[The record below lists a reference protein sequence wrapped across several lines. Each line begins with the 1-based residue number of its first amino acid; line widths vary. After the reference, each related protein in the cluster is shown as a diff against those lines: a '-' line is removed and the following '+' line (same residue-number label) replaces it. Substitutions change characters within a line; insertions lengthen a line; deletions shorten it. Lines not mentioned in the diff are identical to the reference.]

1 MTIELIML
9 SHHLILCCPLFL
21 LPSILPSIS
30 VLSIL
35 KVKVLVAKS
44 QLSATP
50 WTVAHQ
56 APLSVCR
63 GVRGEG
69 PSAVPVL
76 LLVHRAPFSVLCMYV
91 MYVQQQGVQYTQGP
105 PGVLLP
111 DPSLR
116 WVPLPVPLSCGEIL
130 PCGAWA
136 GPSLCQ
142 HCHLG
147 PNQDL
152 TAPLRAGA
160 CHPNGG

>member
-1 MTIELIML
+1 M
-9 SHHLILCCPLFL
+9 
-21 LPSILPSIS
+21 PSAQTNRHDSPHAVLGPSTPHTT
-30 VLSIL
+30 
-35 KVKVLVAKS
+35 A
-44 QLSATP
+44 SAPPTSP
-50 WTVAHQ
+50 AGDKHESPPP
-56 APLSVCR
+56 AASCR

-142 HCHLG
+142 HCPLG

-160 CHPNGG
+160 CHPNGGQDEAGPRDQESG

>member
-1 MTIELIML
+1 
-9 SHHLILCCPLFL
+9 
-21 LPSILPSIS
+21 
-30 VLSIL
+30 
-35 KVKVLVAKS
+35 
-44 QLSATP
+44 
-50 WTVAHQ
+50 
-56 APLSVCR
+56 
-63 GVRGEG
+63 
-69 PSAVPVL
+69 
-76 LLVHRAPFSVLCMYV
+76 

-105 PGVLLP
+105 PGALLP

-160 CHPNGG
+160 CHPNGGQEEAGPRDQELADALPGKPSWVGPLGALSLLPDPC

>member
-1 MTIELIML
+1 
-9 SHHLILCCPLFL
+9 
-21 LPSILPSIS
+21 
-30 VLSIL
+30 
-35 KVKVLVAKS
+35 
-44 QLSATP
+44 
-50 WTVAHQ
+50 
-56 APLSVCR
+56 
-63 GVRGEG
+63 
-69 PSAVPVL
+69 
-76 LLVHRAPFSVLCMYV
+76 MYV

-160 CHPNGG
+160 CHPNGGQEEAGPRDQESG